1 MNYIVEEMDK
11 LGADG
16 VDFVPVCMKKEAIER
31 IFLSKTRQQMIDDPS
46 YPKSG
51 RLYWKMVDGHKVYL
65 D

>member
-11 LGADG
+11 IGADG
-16 VDFVPVCMKKEAIER
+16 VDFVPVCMKKEAIKH
-31 IFLSKTRQQMIDDPS
+31 IFLSKTRQQMIDDPL

-51 RLYWKMVDGHKVYL
+51 RLYWKLVDGHKVYL